1 MAKAS
6 TIAALAVIVSTPALL
21 GFASG
26 SMPATSL
33 GLWYLA
39 SLVVVGTGVHIVRW
53 LVSSYSAISAQKA
66 KNGEEPP
73 SQA

>member
-1 MAKAS
+1 MTKAS
-6 TIAALAVIVSTPALL
+6 TIAALAVIVSAPALL

-39 SLVVVGTGVHIVRW
+39 SLVVVGSGVHLVKW
-53 LVSSYSAISAQKA
+53 LVTSYSAISAQKA
-66 KNGEEPP
+66 KDDEEH